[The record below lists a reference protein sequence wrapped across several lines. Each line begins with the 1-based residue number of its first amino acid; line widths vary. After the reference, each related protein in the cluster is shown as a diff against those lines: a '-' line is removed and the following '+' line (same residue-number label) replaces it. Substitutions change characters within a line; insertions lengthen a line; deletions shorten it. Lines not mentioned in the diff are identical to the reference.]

1 MSDPLAQR
9 PPHVLVVEGDAAT
22 RSALRVVL
30 EAEGFSILEASDGV
44 TGVQKALQGGVDLV
58 LVDVTLPDIA
68 GADVAAR
75 LKGQGLLA
83 PIVALLDKGAK
94 ERGVS
99 LSAGC
104 AGAVEKPVD
113 PSTIGGQLRAFLAG
127 KKEKLKAADEKK
139 YLREHTQALVEKLE
153 SNLRELTRTN
163 ERLTSIDRFKTEFM
177 QSVSHELSSPLT
189 PILGYLQILKSQKLG
204 PLTEKQ
210 ERVLDAMQQSGDRLS
225 RLLDNLA
232 DFAGLEIGNAPL
244 RRGAVDLA
252 VVAHAA
258 VAEALGKARPRRVAL
273 SVRDA
278 TGGRMIDGDETRLKQ
293 ALGNLVDNAV
303 KFAPNGSTVLVEAGV
318 KEGRAWLAVFDQGPG
333 IPADQRERLF
343 EPYFHAGRAADGPH
357 APGAGLGLPV
367 VQRIA
372 LAHGGKAV
380 LESPPREQPIDAERR
395 FDGLR
400 AAIELPVGG

>member
-9 PPHVLVVEGDAAT
+9 PPHVLVVEGDGAT
-22 RSALRVVL
+22 RAALRVVL
-30 EAEGFSILEASDGV
+30 EAEGFSILEAQDGV

-68 GADVAAR
+68 GEDVAAR

-83 PIVALLDKGAK
+83 PIVALLDRGAK

-113 PSTIGGQLRAFLAG
+113 PSTIGAQLRAFLAG
-127 KKEKLKAADEKK
+127 KKERLNAADEKK

-153 SNLRELTRTN
+153 SNVRELTRTN
-163 ERLTSIDRFKTEFM
+163 DRLTSIDRFKTDFM
-177 QSVSHELSSPLT
+177 QSVSHELSTPLT
-189 PILGYLQILKSQKLG
+189 PILGYLQILKSRKLG
-204 PLTEKQ
+204 ALTEKQ
-210 ERVLDAMQQSGDRLS
+210 ERVIDAMTQSGDRLS

-232 DFAGLEIGNAPL
+232 DFAGLEVGHAPL
-244 RRGAVDLA
+244 RRGPVDLA

-258 VAEALGKARPRRVAL
+258 VAEALGKARPRRVAV

-278 TGGRMIDGDETRLKQ
+278 TGGRTIDGDEARLKQ

-318 KEGRAWLAVFDQGPG
+318 KDGRAWLAVFDQGPG
-333 IPADQRERLF
+333 IPPEQRDRLF
-343 EPYFHAGRAADGPH
+343 EPYFHAGRTADAPH

-400 AAIELPVGG
+400 AVIELPAGP